1 MSGAVTFI
9 RVASAIVMIGA
20 ALLAGFQVISVGTTT
35 GDAPPDNSGVATSL
49 WIAGAA
55 LAIYVVSSIA
65 ARRMTARKPK
75 DRA

>member
-1 MSGAVTFI
+1 MSGAVTFV

-35 GDAPPDNSGVATSL
+35 GEGVPDNTGVATSL
-49 WIAGAA
+49 WIAGIA
-55 LAIYVVSSIA
+55 LAIYVVTGIIARRIA
-65 ARRMTARKPK
+65 AQTPK